1 MNKIVILS
9 LGKSGTMST
18 SEFFE
23 NLGYRSIHWIGT
35 RINPDAFKNMSIEEI
50 LSFSSYLEEEYD
62 VFSDYPY
69 CMSYEYFD
77 KKYKDTKFIL
87 FTRNTDEW
95 ITSVRNHDQL
105 TSFTPIRIASWEKY
119 LKIKNKTIEDIS
131 NKELEN
137 LYAQHTKDV
146 IKYFKK
152 SKNFIHLDLND
163 KNKAN
168 KICKFLNILSSTYFP
183 KTNITNK

>member
-23 NLGYRSIHWIGT
+23 NLGYRSIHWLGT
-35 RINPDAFKNMSIEEI
+35 RINPDNLKDMSIQEI

-77 KKYKDTKFIL
+77 KKYRDTKFIL
-87 FTRNTDEW
+87 FTRNTEEW
-95 ITSVRNHDQL
+95 IASVRNHDQA
-105 TSFTPIRIASWEKY
+105 TSFTSIRIASWEKY
-119 LKIKNKTIEDIS
+119 LEIKNKTIEDIS
-131 NKELEN
+131 NKELES

-146 IKYFKK
+146 IEYFKK

-163 KNKAN
+163 KDKAN
-168 KICKFLNILSSTYFP
+168 KICKFLNISSSTYFP
-183 KTNITNK
+183 KSNITNK